1 LTILSSL
8 QDLGMFLNLSEN
20 LLSTHK
26 FYGLGFCTR
35 IEHEMMEI
43 LHDANTIDKGTNM
56 YELYIVY
63 GSPII
68 LSYIFS

>member
-1 LTILSSL
+1 
-8 QDLGMFLNLSEN
+8 
-20 LLSTHK
+20 
-26 FYGLGFCTR
+26 
-35 IEHEMMEI
+35 MEI

-68 LSYIFS
+68 GHAYLAS